1 MRRWLFAVVL
11 LTATPALAQRKPFTA
26 EDRARVEAKQAEEAA
41 KPKKRDGKDIVE
53 TAEAAGDFKTFLALA
68 EEAGV
73 TETLQGP
80 GPLTLFAPNDAAFR
94 KVPKKKLAALK
105 ADKEKLKSVLL
116 YHVVVGQ
123 LGAETLEKMPARS
136 KVRTAS
142 TEEVTVSK
150 QGRKLKINKAGLVKT
165 DIATNNG
172 VIHVVDTVLLPAPP
186 PPAKRAKK

>member
-80 GPLTLFAPNDAAFR
+80 GPLTVFAPNDAAFR